1 MVVIT
6 RKIYFA
12 RLVLFL
18 LLLIAAV
25 GLAPLIGSTTLD
37 FSQVFAWPIRLS
49 ENRDAQIFFS
59 LRFPRVLMAGLTGA
73 TLAVAGLAFQALLR
87 NPLADP
93 FTLGV
98 ASGAALGAV
107 LALKLRWVFQIAGF
121 SAVSLLAL
129 GGALLSILINLFFV
143 SLRKPRV
150 STYAIILVGVS
161 ISFFFSSLILFIH
174 YLADFTETQ
183 QMVRWIM
190 GGVDVV
196 NYGVIVRLLPFCLV
210 GFLVLLYLSRHL
222 NLISMGE
229 EAAIARG
236 IQINKVKLIVFC
248 VASVLTGLVVAHS
261 GPIGFVGLM
270 VPHILRLLIGADHR
284 LLLPASLLFGATFL
298 IGCDTIARVII
309 APAEIPVGIVTALC
323 GGPFFLWLILRR
335 KTLFS

>member
-1 MVVIT
+1 MAVVT
-6 RKIYFA
+6 RKTFFV
-12 RLVLFL
+12 RLAL
-18 LLLIAAV
+18 LLLLLLAV
-25 GLAPLIGSTTLD
+25 IGLAPLIGSTALD
-37 FSQVFAWPIRLS
+37 FSQVFAWPIRLT

-59 LRFPRVLMAGLTGA
+59 LRLPRVLMAGLTGA
-73 TLAVAGLAFQALLR
+73 TLAAAGLVFQALLR

-93 FTLGV
+93 FTLGI

-107 LALKLRWVFQIAGF
+107 LALKLGWVFHVLGF

-129 GGALLSILINLFFV
+129 GGALLSILINFLFV
-143 SLRKPRV
+143 SLRKPRF
-150 STYAIILVGVS
+150 STYAMILAGVS

-190 GGVDVV
+190 GGVDIV
-196 NYGVIVRLLPFCLV
+196 NYRVIARLLPFCLV
-210 GFLVLLYLSRHL
+210 GFMVLIYFSRHL
-222 NLISMGE
+222 NLISLGE

-236 IQINKVKLIVFC
+236 IPITRVKMTIFG
-248 VASVLTGLVVAHS
+248 VASVLTGLVVAHT

-270 VPHILRLLIGADHR
+270 VPHILRLLVGLDHR
-284 LLLPASLLFGATFL
+284 LLVPASLLFGATFL
-298 IGCDTIARVII
+298 ISCDTVARIII

-335 KTLFS
+335 KALF

>member
-1 MVVIT
+1 L
-6 RKIYFA
+6 A
-12 RLVLFL
+12 L
-18 LLLIAAV
+18 LLLLLLAV
-25 GLAPLIGSTTLD
+25 IGFAPLIGSTALD
-37 FSQVFAWPIRLS
+37 FSQVFAWPIRLT

-59 LRFPRVLMAGLTGA
+59 LRLPRVLMAGLTGA
-73 TLAVAGLAFQALLR
+73 TLAAAGLVFQALLR

-93 FTLGV
+93 FTLGI

-107 LALKLRWVFQIAGF
+107 LALKLGWVFQVLGF

-129 GGALLSILINLFFV
+129 AGALLSILINLLFV
-143 SLRKPRV
+143 TLRKPRF
-150 STYAIILVGVS
+150 STYAMILAGVS

-190 GGVDVV
+190 GGVDIV
-196 NYGVIVRLLPFCLV
+196 NYRVVVRLLPFCLV
-210 GFLVLLYLSRHL
+210 GFMVLIYFSRHL
-222 NLISMGE
+222 NLISLGE

-236 IQINKVKLIVFC
+236 IQITRVKMTIFG

-270 VPHILRLLIGADHR
+270 VPHILRLLVGSDHR
-284 LLLPASLLFGATFL
+284 LLVPASLLFGATFL

-335 KTLFS
+335 KALFS

>member
-1 MVVIT
+1 MVT
-6 RKIYFA
+6 RKTLFV
-12 RLVLFL
+12 RLAL
-18 LLLIAAV
+18 LLLLLLAV
-25 GLAPLIGSTTLD
+25 IGFAPLIGSTALD
-37 FSQVFAWPIRLS
+37 FSQVFAWPIRLT

-59 LRFPRVLMAGLTGA
+59 LRLPRVLMAGLTGA
-73 TLAVAGLAFQALLR
+73 TLAAAGLVFQALLR

-93 FTLGV
+93 FTLGI

-107 LALKLRWVFQIAGF
+107 LALKLGWVFQVLGF

-129 GGALLSILINLFFV
+129 AGALLSILINLLFV
-143 SLRKPRV
+143 TLRKPRF
-150 STYAIILVGVS
+150 STYAMILAGVS

-190 GGVDVV
+190 GGVDIV
-196 NYGVIVRLLPFCLV
+196 NYRVVVRLLPFCLV
-210 GFLVLLYLSRHL
+210 GFMVLIYFSRHL
-222 NLISMGE
+222 NLISLGE

-236 IQINKVKLIVFC
+236 IQITRVKMTIFG

-270 VPHILRLLIGADHR
+270 VPHILRLLVGSDHR
-284 LLLPASLLFGATFL
+284 LLVPASLLFGATFL

-335 KTLFS
+335 KALFS

>member
-1 MVVIT
+1 MVVLT
-6 RKIYFA
+6 RKIFVV
-12 RLVLFL
+12 RLMLFL
-18 LLLIAAV
+18 LLLVAAI

-37 FSQVFAWPIRLS
+37 FSEVFAWPIRLAD
-49 ENRDAQIFFS
+49 NRHAQIFFS
-59 LRFPRVLMAGLTGA
+59 LRLPRVLMAGLTGA
-73 TLAVAGLAFQALLR
+73 TLAVAGLVFQALLR

-107 LALKLRWVFQIAGF
+107 LALKLGWAFQVLGF
-121 SAVSLLAL
+121 SAISLLAL
-129 GGALLSILINLFFV
+129 GGALLSILINLLFV
-143 SLRKPRV
+143 SLGKPRF
-150 STYAIILVGVS
+150 STYAMILAGVS
-161 ISFFFSSLILFIH
+161 ISFFFSSLILLVH

-190 GGVDVV
+190 GGLDIV
-196 NYGVIVRLLPFCLV
+196 NYSVIVRLLPFCLI
-210 GFLVLLYLSRHL
+210 GFLVLIYFSRHL

-229 EAAIARG
+229 DAAMARG
-236 IQINKVKLIVFC
+236 IQINRVKLVIFC

-298 IGCDTIARVII
+298 IGCDTIARIII

-323 GGPFFLWLILRR
+323 GGPFFVGLILRR

>member
-1 MVVIT
+1 MAVVT
-6 RKIYFA
+6 RKTFFV
-12 RLVLFL
+12 RLAL
-18 LLLIAAV
+18 LLLLLLAV
-25 GLAPLIGSTTLD
+25 IGFAPLVGSTALD
-37 FSQVFAWPIRLS
+37 FSQVFAWPIRLT

-59 LRFPRVLMAGLTGA
+59 LRLPRVLMAGLTGA
-73 TLAVAGLAFQALLR
+73 TLAAAGLVFQALLR

-93 FTLGV
+93 FTLGI

-107 LALKLRWVFQIAGF
+107 LALKLGWVFQVLGF

-129 GGALLSILINLFFV
+129 GGALLSILINLLFV
-143 SLRKPRV
+143 SLRKPRF
-150 STYAIILVGVS
+150 STYAMILAGVS

-190 GGVDVV
+190 GGVDIV
-196 NYGVIVRLLPFCLV
+196 NYRVIVRLLPFCLV
-210 GFLVLLYLSRHL
+210 GFMVLIYFSRHL
-222 NLISMGE
+222 NLISLGE

-236 IQINKVKLIVFC
+236 IQITRVKMTIFG

-270 VPHILRLLIGADHR
+270 VPHILRLLVGSDHR
-284 LLLPASLLFGATFL
+284 LLVPASLLFGATFL
-298 IGCDTIARVII
+298 IGCDTFARIII

-335 KTLFS
+335 KALFS

>member
-1 MVVIT
+1 MVT
-6 RKIYFA
+6 RKTLFV
-12 RLVLFL
+12 RLAL
-18 LLLIAAV
+18 LLLLLLAV
-25 GLAPLIGSTTLD
+25 IGFAPLIGSTALD
-37 FSQVFAWPIRLS
+37 FSQVFAWPIRLT

-59 LRFPRVLMAGLTGA
+59 LRLPRVLMAGLTGA
-73 TLAVAGLAFQALLR
+73 TLAAAGLVFQALLR

-93 FTLGV
+93 FTLGI

-107 LALKLRWVFQIAGF
+107 LALKLGWVFQVLGF

-129 GGALLSILINLFFV
+129 AGALLSILINLLFV
-143 SLRKPRV
+143 SLRKPRF
-150 STYAIILVGVS
+150 STYAMILAGVS

-190 GGVDVV
+190 GGVDIV
-196 NYGVIVRLLPFCLV
+196 NYRVVVRLLPFCLV
-210 GFLVLLYLSRHL
+210 GFMVLIYFSRHL
-222 NLISMGE
+222 NLISLGE

-236 IQINKVKLIVFC
+236 IQITRVKMTIFG

-270 VPHILRLLIGADHR
+270 VPHILRLLVGSDHR
-284 LLLPASLLFGATFL
+284 LLVPASLLFGATFL

-335 KTLFS
+335 KALFS